1 MLVFALNLFQ
11 NVSCTF
17 VIKAILFSL
26 TPRELYAILH
36 EYIVYIYVCIIF
48 EFFSILCLCFS
59 SNIID

>member
-1 MLVFALNLFQ
+1 MLVLALNLFQ

-36 EYIVYIYVCIIF
+36 EYVCIII
-48 EFFSILCLCFS
+48 EFFLFSVCVFLAILLTM
-59 SNIID
+59 